1 MSSYQLEEGAPLVG
15 EQLSAAE
22 TSTTNRQPIS
32 LKLALAGLAAASIVV
47 ASIGYYS
54 GTGQLQMIEPT
65 QLDTVSPVPVVGANA
80 QVINGKI
87 YGLLQQNKNNNY
99 ASMSY
104 VCNGGDNFRMPS
116 GWEVCPDNAETATAI
131 RAYGWNAHVLYTS
144 SGCAYGTA
152 QYSQGLWSCNY
163 MTQENRGD
171 GYTWVN
177 SRVCSSNVLICQ
189 GAPSPTPAPIS
200 NPTAVPLAAPT
211 LQPSLE
217 PTDAPVGEPTLSPTV
232 MATEEPKEEAD
243 FCDFTFMKGESS
255 DEVAAGCVLFAA
267 KDLNLLKVGEESD
280 AIYGCAGPKA
290 PLRITSNILSKW
302 HGLGQVS
309 WLKAGGDA
317 TAVMYDGEF
326 AGNELTFNDESEDHS
341 LVNKRFA
348 KGSTANDNVKTILVT
363 SEGAAL
369 SKLSE
374 ECESHLA

>member
-1 MSSYQLEEGAPLVG
+1 
-15 EQLSAAE
+15 
-22 TSTTNRQPIS
+22 
-32 LKLALAGLAAASIVV
+32 
-47 ASIGYYS
+47 
-54 GTGQLQMIEPT
+54 
-65 QLDTVSPVPVVGANA
+65 
-80 QVINGKI
+80 
-87 YGLLQQNKNNNY
+87 
-99 ASMSY
+99 
-104 VCNGGDNFRMPS
+104 
-116 GWEVCPDNAETATAI
+116 
-131 RAYGWNAHVLYTS
+131 
-144 SGCAYGTA
+144 
-152 QYSQGLWSCNY
+152 
-163 MTQENRGD
+163 
-171 GYTWVN
+171 
-177 SRVCSSNVLICQ
+177 
-189 GAPSPTPAPIS
+189 
-200 NPTAVPLAAPT
+200 
-211 LQPSLE
+211 
-217 PTDAPVGEPTLSPTV
+217 
-232 MATEEPKEEAD
+232 
-243 FCDFTFMKGESS
+243 MKGESS

-267 KDLNLLKVGEESD
+267 RDLNLLKVGEESD